1 MLSFIDSLYTYTNPV
16 LKLHWC
22 SKYYIQ
28 FFSDGPVSKFLKWVK
43 VPIITNS
50 QCRNTELRHQLIT
63 EDMICAGYANG
74 GKDACSGDSGGPLI
88 CQNGKYAVITG
99 IISWGIECA
108 LENYPGV
115 YTRVPYF
122 LQWIKKNMV
131 SCIIIKSFLLK
142 SYDRFKYIF
151 GACVVA
157 SFFKKEE
164 G

>member
-1 MLSFIDSLYTYTNPV
+1 M
-16 LKLHWC
+16 
-22 SKYYIQ
+22 
-28 FFSDGPVSKFLKWVK
+28 KWVK

-50 QCRNTELRHQLIT
+50 ECRNTELRHQLIT

-88 CQNGKYAVITG
+88 CKNGNNAVITG
-99 IISWGIECA
+99 IVSWGIECA

-131 SCIIIKSFLLK
+131 SCITIK
-142 SYDRFKYIF
+142 
-151 GACVVA
+151 
-157 SFFKKEE
+157 FFC
-164 G
+164 